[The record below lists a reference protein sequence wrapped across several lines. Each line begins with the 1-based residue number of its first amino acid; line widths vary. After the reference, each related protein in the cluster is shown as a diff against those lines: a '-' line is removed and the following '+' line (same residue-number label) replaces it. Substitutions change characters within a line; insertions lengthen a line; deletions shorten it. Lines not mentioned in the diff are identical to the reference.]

1 MALTDALQRKDL
13 DWQPYLLPAGFSDH
27 SNARVSQLVDLDWG
41 NSKQHLTE
49 ITANLVPPKVF
60 ERRSILCISP
70 QFVPCRQKGKKV
82 CGPTYYIMPDD
93 PG

>member
-1 MALTDALQRKDL
+1 MSALQRKDL

-60 ERRSILCISP
+60 EGRSILCISP